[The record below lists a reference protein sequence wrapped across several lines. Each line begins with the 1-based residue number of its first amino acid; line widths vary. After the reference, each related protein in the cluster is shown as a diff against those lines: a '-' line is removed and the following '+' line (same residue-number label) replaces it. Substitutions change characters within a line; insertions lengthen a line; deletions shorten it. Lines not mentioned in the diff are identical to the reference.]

1 MPLQPYQQPYQH
13 RVIEEMNDLN
23 AKIERLK
30 AFADSTE
37 FDALD
42 AVDKGLLI
50 AQSEAMSAYSTILGL
65 RFIRFR
71 SGGA

>member
-1 MPLQPYQQPYQH
+1 MPLQPYQQ

-37 FDALD
+37 FAALD
-42 AVDKGLLI
+42 AVDSGLLI
-50 AQSEAMSAYSTILGL
+50 AQCEAMSAYSTILGL
-65 RFIRFR
+65 RIIRFR
-71 SGGA
+71 SGAA